1 MPSVCLLYPARLLL
15 SPCPSIVFHGL
26 MSLLLL
32 MDVCPALPTPPLWS
46 RSLPPVWQSDPLPQ
60 VSHLLP
66 PTLRSSAVASRR
78 THSGVR
84 CQPALSSLSP
94 VHTLDD
100 LLGLGSAICS
110 PGSSCLSLPSS
121 LGPFQPFPALA
132 ASECQC
138 FSRRGLVPPSFLLVV
153 SAGFTALMQW
163 LTGLSFCSRPLPL
176 RAKSGVGQLQ

>member
-1 MPSVCLLYPARLLL
+1 MKSILLPVPWFLFLCLRSLVPSVCLLYPARLLL

-66 PTLRSSAVASRR
+66 PTLRSSTVASRR

-110 PGSSCLSLPSS
+110 PGSSCLSLSPLLWVLSS
-121 LGPFQPFPALA
+121 L
-132 ASECQC
+132 
-138 FSRRGLVPPSFLLVV
+138 FL
-153 SAGFTALMQW
+153 
-163 LTGLSFCSRPLPL
+163 P
-176 RAKSGVGQLQ
+176 